1 MDRADNLASPE
12 VPSPEGNLGQ
22 PNYRHGAQ
30 QIRTQPLPES
40 IESPPATSG
49 HAVPEVA
56 AQQPATSG
64 NAAIQDLYNSLAI
77 LTQAVTALTLHS
89 TKAEVPAAPPTPPAP
104 APRWKPTLKKFTGAE
119 HETPEE
125 FADLATDHLRNMN
138 IETKYWTAYLLEH
151 GLEGEAATWAT
162 THADPKLEYHTF
174 FGRLI
179 DHFSHPS
186 RFSRLLAKLYGYKQ
200 RAEPAAEFISKKM
213 ALFNRVSPFTRDEDR
228 CTIIMDQLRP
238 EIRQFLRSNPPKT
251 EEDLRRTVDE
261 IEIDIEAST
270 PTSAKKHEKQVSSS
284 GSRPQQQERQPPP
297 PPPRHDRPRHPT
309 ADDKIDIIGP
319 ITENFLIDEVFAGPS
334 GPVLEL
340 VTENQHEDQ
349 KGAPP
354 DDYSLVQIGI
364 PENEPT
370 DNNPK
375 GILDMSEMNTF
386 PNVQISAESTNS
398 TTMGDFQ
405 AGGSECIKSKTG
417 RKRKFKSDK
426 MYIDYLSDD
435 DFATFVDCGESSNS
449 EEWSGVT
456 FSSDD
461 EVSPNTRKTKK
472 TKSKCKP
479 KVCNNS
485 FTDIHEDTVA
495 EKGFR
500 MKKKNSRKEL
510 SQKRASGQQYERK
523 DGKIIEPKSVQ
534 PNPCIGKRCGNNCE
548 NIDTEKRQKVFDHF
562 VGLCANRRRDWLVSV
577 AQKRI
582 YVGKHLPPNK
592 TKPATIQS
600 VYNFIK
606 SLPAVPSHYCR
617 HDSTRVYLSHEHKNI
632 TNLYRTY
639 KKQSEENGTDFVSE
653 RVYRRIFTE
662 EFNIGFHIPK
672 KDKCLKCLKFEQENI
687 SDPIKAKE
695 KSDHEVEKNESYN
708 RFSTHKNIHKT
719 DPNTLCV
726 SFDLEKVLNTPHVI
740 QCSYIIHENWQCII
754 YAIMKTEREKFFVI
768 TGMKVTAKGVRTRYP
783 PFSIGHTYMPVDS
796 VHAVIEANLKNTIIY
811 TPSQWYTVFST
822 ARKDPFPYNVEK
834 LTFEDFYK
842 WDSMSDKYFKGNLTG
857 KISKIRIVTFK
868 KSDPLNVTVKYSM
881 NKSAQSSKV
890 ELQSRTKVPLMACYQ
905 SRLPITKAKYN
916 DLIKLCKEKVI
927 PGHFQNEFTDLPYS
941 ENIKDTLPESDIE
954 DVEPDDAQNLL

>member
-1 MDRADNLASPE
+1 MESKKRTHNILNLALASAGTSTKGLPSSETVSDDNLSM
-12 VPSPEGNLGQ
+12 
-22 PNYRHGAQ
+22 
-30 QIRTQPLPES
+30 T
-40 IESPPATSG
+40 
-49 HAVPEVA
+49 
-56 AQQPATSG
+56 
-64 NAAIQDLYNSLAI
+64 
-77 LTQAVTALTLHS
+77 LT
-89 TKAEVPAAPPTPPAP
+89 
-104 APRWKPTLKKFTGAE
+104 
-119 HETPEE
+119 
-125 FADLATDHLRNMN
+125 
-138 IETKYWTAYLLEH
+138 
-151 GLEGEAATWAT
+151 
-162 THADPKLEYHTF
+162 
-174 FGRLI
+174 
-179 DHFSHPS
+179 
-186 RFSRLLAKLYGYKQ
+186 
-200 RAEPAAEFISKKM
+200 
-213 ALFNRVSPFTRDEDR
+213 
-228 CTIIMDQLRP
+228 
-238 EIRQFLRSNPPKT
+238 
-251 EEDLRRTVDE
+251 
-261 IEIDIEAST
+261 
-270 PTSAKKHEKQVSSS
+270 
-284 GSRPQQQERQPPP
+284 GS
-297 PPPRHDRPRHPT
+297 PT

-435 DFATFVDCGESSNS
+435 DFSTFVDCGESSNS

-523 DGKIIEPKSVQ
+523 DGKIIEPKSVE

-562 VGLCANRRRDWLVSV
+562 WGLCANRRRDWLVSV
-577 AQKRI
+577 SQKKDIKRKRTDTVKREATYKYHINEGERRRVVCLQFLSATLNISSKSI
-582 YVGKHLPPNK
+582 YHTVKNSTWGCAKKDLRGKHLPPNK

-617 HDSTRVYLSHEHKNI
+617 HDSTRVYLLHEHKNI

-726 SFDLEKVLNTPHVI
+726 SFDLEKVLNTPHGDSMLLYYSRKLAVYNL
-740 QCSYIIHENWQCII
+740 CFYENGTREVFCYYWDESHGKRGANEISTI
-754 YAIMKTEREKFFVI
+754 LNRYIMKVDQRGNIKNLLLYCDCCPGQNRNRVVLTMLHSTLQQCKNLETI
-768 TGMKVTAKGVRTRYP
+768 QINYLLT
-783 PFSIGHTYMPVDS
+783 GHTYMPVDS

-890 ELQSRTKVPLMACYQ
+890 ELQLRTKVPLMACYQ